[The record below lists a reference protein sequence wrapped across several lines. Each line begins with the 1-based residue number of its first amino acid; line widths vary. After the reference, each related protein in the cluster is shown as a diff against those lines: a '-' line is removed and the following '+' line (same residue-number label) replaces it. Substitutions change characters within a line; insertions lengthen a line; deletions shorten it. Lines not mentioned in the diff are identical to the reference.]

1 MAGRSRWPTS
11 AWYGTQ
17 RESPEFTNE
26 VEPLATNQEFI
37 QNLIK
42 LPEELRRLQSENER
56 LKKEANEASRS
67 RVNSPSQATIS
78 EKWFKDQLEA
88 EKRQLSR
95 KYKERF
101 LEEQK
106 KFQQQLQ
113 ANTET
118 LQKNNN
124 ELNKNLNQ
132 SSKENQDLRKKLKEY
147 EHLLQERSSVSHRYS
162 RDSQRVNYE
171 QQIMKARQVSEGYR
185 RELDRFKERHAA
197 VSERR
202 VRSDQRRTEN
212 TLSTNRQS
220 QLESDYVI
228 DFKDGTRVDAID
240 VMTSKSGRRRGS
252 NNTSLEYVKCCR
264 SACFIFEIDRTTK
277 SVYLVDFEASIQV
290 CDNFGVEMVEAMWS
304 ILDTPFVCPFPTS
317 EEYDN
322 RENPGYLNKVVL
334 SSEGGDVHATQDV
347 INELMI
353 LVKERAKTHDLNSL
367 VQDVK
372 RSISEK
378 WTRHQLQ
385 RGSFLLEFDLDLL
398 YRLNGYI
405 KYCTQFAWCTITQ
418 VPPLRIDYKTTDYDP
433 KVHELDLKNLNSN
446 PKNSIMSW
454 FNEVTYLSGRQAR
467 PTIIFGN
474 MTQHSLIGSG
484 TEYFEFFSWGEPYAT
499 LFKIVADHRALFH
512 KSYVVEG
519 MISSGTNKQLD
530 VAPGICDD
538 S

>member
-264 SACFIFEIDRTTK
+264 SACFIFE
-277 SVYLVDFEASIQV
+277 VAFE
-290 CDNFGVEMVEAMWS
+290 
-304 ILDTPFVCPFPTS
+304 
-317 EEYDN
+317 
-322 RENPGYLNKVVL
+322 VVL
-334 SSEGGDVHATQDV
+334 RVKESFVKFTSSVMETLAAEAPALGSDTTSFQSKLWNTLYNNPKGDVHATQDV

-433 KVHELDLKNLNSN
+433 KVHEVS
-446 PKNSIMSW
+446 
-454 FNEVTYLSGRQAR
+454 QA
-467 PTIIFGN
+467 
-474 MTQHSLIGSG
+474 
-484 TEYFEFFSWGEPYAT
+484 FSPSEERSPSR
-499 LFKIVADHRALFH
+499 RAL
-512 KSYVVEG
+512 Y
-519 MISSGTNKQLD
+519 SGSRKIKCYLWPTLLD
-530 VAPGICDD
+530 CDGKVIRKGEVLLL
-538 S
+538 